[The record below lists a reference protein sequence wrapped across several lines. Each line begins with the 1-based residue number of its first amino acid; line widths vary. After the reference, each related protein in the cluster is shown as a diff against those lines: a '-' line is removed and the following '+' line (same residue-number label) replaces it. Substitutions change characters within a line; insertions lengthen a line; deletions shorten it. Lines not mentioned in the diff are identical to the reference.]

1 MGRQAHTIPAF
12 ASITDHMVAGTG
24 PQVGSGLFADL
35 AMVVARYIDAKVTL
49 KG

>member
-1 MGRQAHTIPAF
+1 MMPAF
-12 ASITDHMVAGTG
+12 ASITDQIVAGTG

-49 KG
+49 TG